1 MSNQLRA
8 KETSNSRKA
17 AVAGKTVR
25 VVALAASEMWR
36 YKRENQRRDIADL
49 KSGALVH
56 DDVNW
61 FSGGV
66 ARKAKVIGS
75 LF

>member
-1 MSNQLRA
+1 MSNQLLA
-8 KETSNSRKA
+8 KETSSSRKA
-17 AVAGKTVR
+17 ASAVKHVR
-25 VVALAASEMWR
+25 VVTLAASEIWR
-36 YKRENQRRDIADL
+36 YKRENQRRDIEGL
-49 KSGALVH
+49 KSGALTH

-66 ARKAKVIGS
+66 ARKATVIGS

>member
-1 MSNQLRA
+1 MSDQVRA

-17 AVAGKTVR
+17 AAAGKTVR
-25 VVALAASEMWR
+25 VGALAASELWC
-36 YKRENQRRDIADL
+36 YKRENQRRDIAGL
-49 KSGALVH
+49 KSGALAH